1 MSDEPSGVAI
11 GFSAFAAFMLLMI
24 GMFQA
29 LAGIAAIANDDRFAV
44 TEDYVI
50 KLDVTAWGWI
60 HLIIG
65 IIVFLSGLGVFSGN
79 VAARTVGVIVA
90 VVSAVSAFVWLP
102 IQPVWSSIL
111 IAVNVTVIWAL
122 TVHGRDIALEG

>member
-1 MSDEPSGVAI
+1 MSDEPSGAAI

-24 GMFQA
+24 GMFQG

-44 TEDYVI
+44 TEDYI
-50 KLDVTAWGWI
+50 FKFDVTQWGWI

-65 IIVFLSGLGVFSGN
+65 VLVILSGIGIFTGN
-79 VAARTVGVIVA
+79 VAARTVGVIIA
-90 VVSAVSAFVWLP
+90 IVSAVSAFIWLP

-122 TVHGRDIALEG
+122 TVHGRDIAMES